1 VPLTKVTVTDPMAGL
16 SAINCGGS
24 GSNVIPSL
32 AAGGSETCTATYT
45 TTAGNVKA
53 GSITNVGTATGRTP
67 AGSTVKYNS
76 SLTIPETGRPYSC
89 KTPLYFLSESQSSSG
104 PVALYHSTF
113 PTWWN
118 YLPYSPA
125 YPDPY
130 NAIGFDPTGTNAG
143 YIYAMT
149 RHAGGNELLRFDGTG
164 QPTGPPVPITGYP
177 AAPPAPVVGAFD
189 PSGNYWVVDGGARS
203 ATAYEINI
211 NNAGAPDVIGTPT
224 LTAAFKP
231 ADWTYAQGFLW
242 GLYGDTIYRVTIPPA
257 PAGSPPLYTVNAYT
271 LPFPVAA
278 GVYGAA
284 WTFSNGNPGFNN
296 NATGKIYQISV
307 TGTVAVPVFSL
318 IYTYPGP
325 QSANG
330 LNDGTAC
337 AGADTDLGVVGTGPA
352 TVPPGGTITWNFT
365 VTNDGPGNSSGF
377 VLDDTVPAG
386 VSDVTTSTPNC
397 AVAGKGLEVQCA
409 DGELDNGDAYTVTVS
424 GTAPASSGTCVTDK
438 ATVIANEADPDAKN
452 NTSSVKTCT
461 TGDTGLSALGQPRR
475 RT

>member
-1 VPLTKVTVTDPMAGL
+1 MA
-16 SAINCGGS
+16 A
-24 GSNVIPSL
+24 
-32 AAGGSETCTATYT
+32 
-45 TTAGNVKA
+45 
-53 GSITNVGTATGRTP
+53 
-67 AGSTVKYNS
+67 
-76 SLTIPETGRPYSC
+76 
-89 KTPLYFLSESQSSSG
+89 
-104 PVALYHSTF
+104 
-113 PTWWN
+113 
-118 YLPYSPA
+118 
-125 YPDPY
+125 
-130 NAIGFDPTGTNAG
+130 
-143 YIYAMT
+143 
-149 RHAGGNELLRFDGTG
+149 
-164 QPTGPPVPITGYP
+164 
-177 AAPPAPVVGAFD
+177 
-189 PSGNYWVVDGGARS
+189 
-203 ATAYEINI
+203 
-211 NNAGAPDVIGTPT
+211 
-224 LTAAFKP
+224 
-231 ADWTYAQGFLW
+231 
-242 GLYGDTIYRVTIPPA
+242 
-257 PAGSPPLYTVNAYT
+257 
-271 LPFPVAA
+271 
-278 GVYGAA
+278 
-284 WTFSNGNPGFNN
+284 
-296 NATGKIYQISV
+296 
-307 TGTVAVPVFSL
+307 PVFSL